1 MIEGF
6 VYSMDEKLLNRISKI
21 KQNIISHK
29 RQNSDYPSLYES
41 QLFLELLRNRRTNK
55 RTCSEK
61 NKQLIQL
68 EVYRECRKKDSMCSA
83 SSIKMSA

>member
-1 MIEGF
+1 
-6 VYSMDEKLLNRISKI
+6 MDDNLLNRVSKI

-29 RQNSDYPSLYES
+29 RQNSGYPSLYES
-41 QLFLELLRNRRTNK
+41 QLFLELLCNRRTNK

-68 EVYRECRKKDSMCSA
+68 EVYRECRKKDITSSG

>member
-1 MIEGF
+1 MIEGVVF
-6 VYSMDEKLLNRISKI
+6 MDDNLLNRVSKI
-21 KQNIISHK
+21 KKNIISHK
-29 RQNSDYPSLYES
+29 SQHSDYPSLYES

-68 EVYRECRKKDSMCSA
+68 EVYRECRKKDSICAA
-83 SSIKMSA
+83 SSIKMNA

>member
-1 MIEGF
+1 MIEGVVF
-6 VYSMDEKLLNRISKI
+6 MDDNLLNRVSKI
-21 KQNIISHK
+21 KKNIISHK
-29 RQNSDYPSLYES
+29 RQNSEYPSLYES

-68 EVYRECRKKDSMCSA
+68 EVYRECRKKDSICSGA
-83 SSIKMSA
+83 SIKMSA